1 MISNRIKKKYILKC
15 QCQLPNHKIFLTQEY
30 SGVGFINIVKNF
42 NEKSSWWERI
52 KSAINY
58 VFSEEEAMVDKE
70 FVVRKEDVIKLENFV
85 KDLKDSDIYKDIL
98 K

>member
-1 MISNRIKKKYILKC
+1 MISNQIKKKYILKC

-52 KSAINY
+52 KSAIKY
-58 VFSEEEAMVDKE
+58 VLSEEESMIDKE
-70 FVVRKEDVIKLENFV
+70 FVIRKGDVIKLENFV
-85 KDLKDSDIYKDIL
+85 KDLKDSDIYK
-98 K
+98 